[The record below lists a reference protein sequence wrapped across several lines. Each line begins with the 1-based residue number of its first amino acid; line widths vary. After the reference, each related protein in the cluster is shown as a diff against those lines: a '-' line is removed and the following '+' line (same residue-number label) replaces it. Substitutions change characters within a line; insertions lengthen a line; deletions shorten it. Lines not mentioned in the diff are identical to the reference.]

1 MPPSVVMYAYQLSE
15 VHQIINHQVKGVLQG
30 EEGPK
35 EPNLRM
41 SPRTTTTTTRTT
53 TTRSIA

>member
-35 EPNLRM
+35 EPNL
-41 SPRTTTTTTRTT
+41 
-53 TTRSIA
+53 